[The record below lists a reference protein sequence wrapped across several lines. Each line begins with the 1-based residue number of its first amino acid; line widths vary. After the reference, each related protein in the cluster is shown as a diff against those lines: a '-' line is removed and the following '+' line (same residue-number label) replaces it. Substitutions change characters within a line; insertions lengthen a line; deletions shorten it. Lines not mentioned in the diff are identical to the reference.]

1 MRRWRGKRKHLWQL
15 RSRARLSAVTFHDG
29 PLELAAFPPAAN
41 DTLAFHI
48 VMKNLLLFWER
59 TWSFSICSANE
70 AFVSQTEESISNLSQ
85 MQAGSAFGLKSAHG
99 NDHTM

>member
-59 TWSFSICSANE
+59 TWICSANE
-70 AFVSQTEESISNLSQ
+70 AFVSQTEESISNSSQ
-85 MQAGSAFGLKSAHG
+85 RQAGSALGLKSAHG
-99 NDHTM
+99 NVRTM